1 MQTSTTVVTSL
12 KRVSADADALMV
24 ALESR
29 IQSSAHA
36 LAVREESSTAFT
48 ATATTSH
55 EFDLRLPQSKTNVKR
70 DAKKADKHFRKGLEL
85 LRRRQSRRE
94 EEDSLSSLEQRRKEQ
109 KRAAKEAL
117 GEFEKAIECCPLE
130 AIRARETLENAR
142 ERAMEMVYSSRGNN
156 ADDDDDEEEEEE
168 EKEVDVDERND
179 TSSNK
184 RKDEEKR
191 NEDDDD
197 DGADEAPSTTPS
209 GKSDRARAAKREIS
223 NTGTT
228 TTTATTTTTIRRREE
243 IEELYDASRWLLRST
258 PRDGREAVRLLKM
271 AERMLRDEEED
282 GGEFLD
288 DRDRKEIQ
296 IAKEKIERAIKHV
309 KR

>member
-1 MQTSTTVVTSL
+1 
-12 KRVSADADALMV
+12 
-24 ALESR
+24 
-29 IQSSAHA
+29 

-48 ATATTSH
+48 ATATTSN

-85 LRRRQSRRE
+85 LRSRQSRRE
-94 EEDSLSSLEQRRKEQ
+94 EEESLSSLEQRRKEQ

-168 EKEVDVDERND
+168 KEVDVDERND

-191 NEDDDD
+191 NDDDDD

-223 NTGTT
+223 NTGT

-271 AERMLRDEEED
+271 AERMLRYEEED

>member
-1 MQTSTTVVTSL
+1 MTSL

-48 ATATTSH
+48 ATATTSN

-85 LRRRQSRRE
+85 LRSRQSRRE
-94 EEDSLSSLEQRRKEQ
+94 EEDSLSSLEQRLKEQ

-168 EKEVDVDERND
+168 KEVDVDERND

-191 NEDDDD
+191 NDDDDD

-223 NTGTT
+223 NTGT
-228 TTTATTTTTIRRREE
+228 TTTTTIRRREE

-271 AERMLRDEEED
+271 AERMLQDEEED

>member
-1 MQTSTTVVTSL
+1 
-12 KRVSADADALMV
+12 MV

-48 ATATTSH
+48 ATATTSN

-142 ERAMEMVYSSRGNN
+142 ERAMEMVYSSKGNN
-156 ADDDDDEEEEEE
+156 ADNDDDEEEEE

-191 NEDDDD
+191 NDDDDD

-223 NTGTT
+223 NTGT
-228 TTTATTTTTIRRREE
+228 TTTTTIRRREE

-271 AERMLRDEEED
+271 AERMLQDEEED

>member
-48 ATATTSH
+48 ASTTTSN

-85 LRRRQSRRE
+85 LRRRQSRGE

-109 KRAAKEAL
+109 KRAAKDAL
-117 GEFEKAIECCPLE
+117 GEFEKAIEFCPLE

-142 ERAMEMVYSSRGNN
+142 ERAMEMVYSSRGDN
-156 ADDDDDEEEEEE
+156 ADDDDEEEEE

-191 NEDDDD
+191 NDDDDD

-209 GKSDRARAAKREIS
+209 GKSDRARAAKREIN

-228 TTTATTTTTIRRREE
+228 TTTTSITRREE

>member
-168 EKEVDVDERND
+168 KEVDVDERND

-191 NEDDDD
+191 NDDDDD

-223 NTGTT
+223 NTGT
-228 TTTATTTTTIRRREE
+228 TTTTTIRRREE

>member
-85 LRRRQSRRE
+85 LRSRQSRRE
-94 EEDSLSSLEQRRKEQ
+94 EEDSLSSLEQRLKEQ

-168 EKEVDVDERND
+168 KEVDVDERND

-191 NEDDDD
+191 NDDDDD

-223 NTGTT
+223 NTGT
-228 TTTATTTTTIRRREE
+228 TTTTTIRRREE

-271 AERMLRDEEED
+271 AERMLRYEEED

>member
-1 MQTSTTVVTSL
+1 
-12 KRVSADADALMV
+12 MV

-85 LRRRQSRRE
+85 LRSRQSRRE
-94 EEDSLSSLEQRRKEQ
+94 EEDSLSSLEQRLKEQ

-168 EKEVDVDERND
+168 KEVDVDERND

-191 NEDDDD
+191 NDDDDD

-223 NTGTT
+223 NTGT
-228 TTTATTTTTIRRREE
+228 TTTTTIRRREE

-271 AERMLRDEEED
+271 AERMLRYEEED

>member
-109 KRAAKEAL
+109 KRAAKDAL

-156 ADDDDDEEEEEE
+156 ADDDDDDEEE

-191 NEDDDD
+191 NDDDDD

-209 GKSDRARAAKREIS
+209 GKSDRARAAKREIN

-228 TTTATTTTTIRRREE
+228 TTTTTTTTTITRREE

-271 AERMLRDEEED
+271 AERMLRYEEED

-296 IAKEKIERAIKHV
+296 IAKEKIKRAIKPV

>member
-94 EEDSLSSLEQRRKEQ
+94 EEDSLSSLEQRLKEQ

-168 EKEVDVDERND
+168 KEVDVDERND

-191 NEDDDD
+191 NDDDDD

-228 TTTATTTTTIRRREE
+228 TTTAAATTTIRRREE

-271 AERMLRDEEED
+271 AERMLRYEEED

>member
-85 LRRRQSRRE
+85 LRSRQSRRE
-94 EEDSLSSLEQRRKEQ
+94 EEDSLSSLEQRLKEQ

-168 EKEVDVDERND
+168 KEVDVDERND

-191 NEDDDD
+191 NDDDDD

-271 AERMLRDEEED
+271 AERMLQDEEED

-296 IAKEKIERAIKHV
+296 IATEKIERAIKHV

>member
-156 ADDDDDEEEEEE
+156 ADDDDEEEEEE

-191 NEDDDD
+191 NDDDDD

-271 AERMLRDEEED
+271 AERMLRYEEED

>member
-1 MQTSTTVVTSL
+1 MTSL

-48 ATATTSH
+48 ATATTSN

-94 EEDSLSSLEQRRKEQ
+94 EEDSLSSLEQRLKEQ

-168 EKEVDVDERND
+168 KEVDVDERND

-191 NEDDDD
+191 NDDDDD

-223 NTGTT
+223 NTGT
-228 TTTATTTTTIRRREE
+228 TTTTTIRRREE

-271 AERMLRDEEED
+271 AERMLQDEEED

>member
-1 MQTSTTVVTSL
+1 
-12 KRVSADADALMV
+12 
-24 ALESR
+24 
-29 IQSSAHA
+29 
-36 LAVREESSTAFT
+36 
-48 ATATTSH
+48 
-55 EFDLRLPQSKTNVKR
+55 
-70 DAKKADKHFRKGLEL
+70 
-85 LRRRQSRRE
+85 
-94 EEDSLSSLEQRRKEQ
+94 
-109 KRAAKEAL
+109 
-117 GEFEKAIECCPLE
+117 
-130 AIRARETLENAR
+130 
-142 ERAMEMVYSSRGNN
+142 
-156 ADDDDDEEEEEE
+156 
-168 EKEVDVDERND
+168 VDVDERND

-191 NEDDDD
+191 NDDDDD

-209 GKSDRARAAKREIS
+209 GKSDRARAAKREVN
-223 NTGTT
+223 NTRTT
-228 TTTATTTTTIRRREE
+228 KTTITTTTITRREE

>member
-1 MQTSTTVVTSL
+1 VTSL

-48 ATATTSH
+48 ASTTTSN

-85 LRRRQSRRE
+85 LRRRQSRGE

-117 GEFEKAIECCPLE
+117 GEFEKAIEFCPLE

-142 ERAMEMVYSSRGNN
+142 ERAMEMVYSSRENN
-156 ADDDDDEEEEEE
+156 ADDDDEVEEE

-191 NEDDDD
+191 NDDDDD

-209 GKSDRARAAKREIS
+209 GKSDRARAAKREIN

-228 TTTATTTTTIRRREE
+228 TTTTSITRREE

>member
-36 LAVREESSTAFT
+36 LAVREESSTAFS
-48 ATATTSH
+48 ATTTTSN

-109 KRAAKEAL
+109 KRAAKDAL
-117 GEFEKAIECCPLE
+117 GEFEKAIEFCPLE

-156 ADDDDDEEEEEE
+156 ADDDDEEEEEE
-168 EKEVDVDERND
+168 EER
-179 TSSNK
+179 
-184 RKDEEKR
+184 
-191 NEDDDD
+191 
-197 DGADEAPSTTPS
+197 S
-209 GKSDRARAAKREIS
+209 GC
-223 NTGTT
+223 
-228 TTTATTTTTIRRREE
+228 RREE
-243 IEELYDASRWLLRST
+243 
-258 PRDGREAVRLLKM
+258 
-271 AERMLRDEEED
+271 
-282 GGEFLD
+282 
-288 DRDRKEIQ
+288 
-296 IAKEKIERAIKHV
+296 
-309 KR
+309 

>member
-36 LAVREESSTAFT
+36 LAGREESSTAFT
-48 ATATTSH
+48 ATATTSN

-70 DAKKADKHFRKGLEL
+70 DAKKADKHFRKGLKL

-156 ADDDDDEEEEEE
+156 ADDDDEEEEE

-191 NEDDDD
+191 NDDDDD

-209 GKSDRARAAKREIS
+209 GKSDRARAAKREVN
-223 NTGTT
+223 NTRTT
-228 TTTATTTTTIRRREE
+228 KTTITTTTITRREE

>member
-85 LRRRQSRRE
+85 LRSRQSRRE
-94 EEDSLSSLEQRRKEQ
+94 EEDSLSSLEQRLKEQ

-168 EKEVDVDERND
+168 KEVDVDERND

-191 NEDDDD
+191 NDDDDD

-271 AERMLRDEEED
+271 AERMLRYEEED

>member
-156 ADDDDDEEEEEE
+156 ADDDDEEEEEE

-191 NEDDDD
+191 NDDDDD

-243 IEELYDASRWLLRST
+243 IEELSDASRWLLRST

>member
-48 ATATTSH
+48 ATATTSN

-85 LRRRQSRRE
+85 LRSRQSRRE
-94 EEDSLSSLEQRRKEQ
+94 EEDSLSSLEQRLKEQ

-168 EKEVDVDERND
+168 KEVDVDERND

-191 NEDDDD
+191 NDDDDD

-271 AERMLRDEEED
+271 AERMLRYEEED

>member
-1 MQTSTTVVTSL
+1 MTSL

-48 ATATTSH
+48 ATATTSN

-85 LRRRQSRRE
+85 LRSRQSRRE
-94 EEDSLSSLEQRRKEQ
+94 EEDSLSSLEQRLKEQ

-168 EKEVDVDERND
+168 KEVDVDERND

-191 NEDDDD
+191 NDDDDD

-223 NTGTT
+223 NTGT
-228 TTTATTTTTIRRREE
+228 TTTTTIRRREE

-271 AERMLRDEEED
+271 AERMLRYEEED

>member
-48 ATATTSH
+48 ASTTTSN

-85 LRRRQSRRE
+85 LRRRQSRGE

-117 GEFEKAIECCPLE
+117 GEFEKAIEFCPLE

-142 ERAMEMVYSSRGNN
+142 ERAMEMVYSSRENN
-156 ADDDDDEEEEEE
+156 ADDDDEVEEE

-191 NEDDDD
+191 NNDDDD

-209 GKSDRARAAKREIS
+209 GKSDRARAAKREIN

-228 TTTATTTTTIRRREE
+228 TTTTSITRREE

>member
-1 MQTSTTVVTSL
+1 MTSL

-85 LRRRQSRRE
+85 LRSRQSRRE

-156 ADDDDDEEEEEE
+156 ADDDDEEEEE

-191 NEDDDD
+191 NDDDDD

-209 GKSDRARAAKREIS
+209 GKSDRARAAKREVN
-223 NTGTT
+223 NTRTT
-228 TTTATTTTTIRRREE
+228 KTTITTTTITRREE

>member
-48 ATATTSH
+48 ATATTSN

-85 LRRRQSRRE
+85 LRSRQSRRE
-94 EEDSLSSLEQRRKEQ
+94 EEDSLSSLEQRLKEQ

-168 EKEVDVDERND
+168 KEVDVDERND

-191 NEDDDD
+191 NDDDDD

-228 TTTATTTTTIRRREE
+228 TTTAATTTTIRRREE

-271 AERMLRDEEED
+271 AERMLRYEEED

>member
-1 MQTSTTVVTSL
+1 MTSL

-48 ATATTSH
+48 ATATTSN

-109 KRAAKEAL
+109 KRAAKDAL

-156 ADDDDDEEEEEE
+156 ADDDDEEEEE

-191 NEDDDD
+191 NDDDDD

-209 GKSDRARAAKREIS
+209 GKSDRARAAKREVN
-223 NTGTT
+223 NTRTT
-228 TTTATTTTTIRRREE
+228 KTTITTTTITRREE

>member
-1 MQTSTTVVTSL
+1 
-12 KRVSADADALMV
+12 MV

-48 ATATTSH
+48 ASTTTSN

-85 LRRRQSRRE
+85 LRRRQSRGE

-117 GEFEKAIECCPLE
+117 GEFEKAIEFCPLE

-142 ERAMEMVYSSRGNN
+142 ERAMEMVYSSRENN
-156 ADDDDDEEEEEE
+156 ADDDDEVEEE

-191 NEDDDD
+191 NDDDDD

-209 GKSDRARAAKREIS
+209 GKSDRARAAKREIN

-228 TTTATTTTTIRRREE
+228 TTTTSITRREE

-296 IAKEKIERAIKHV
+296 IAKEKIKRAIKHV

>member
-156 ADDDDDEEEEEE
+156 ADDDDDDEEEGE

-179 TSSNK
+179 TSSTK

-191 NEDDDD
+191 NDDDDD

-228 TTTATTTTTIRRREE
+228 TTTTTTTITRREE

>member
-1 MQTSTTVVTSL
+1 
-12 KRVSADADALMV
+12 MV

-168 EKEVDVDERND
+168 KEVDVDERND

-191 NEDDDD
+191 NDDDDD

-223 NTGTT
+223 NTGT
-228 TTTATTTTTIRRREE
+228 TTTTTIRRREE

-271 AERMLRDEEED
+271 AERMLQDEEED

-296 IAKEKIERAIKHV
+296 IAKEKIERAIEHV

>member
-1 MQTSTTVVTSL
+1 MTSL

-48 ATATTSH
+48 ATTTTSN

-109 KRAAKEAL
+109 KRAAKDAL
-117 GEFEKAIECCPLE
+117 GEFEKAIEFCPLE

-142 ERAMEMVYSSRGNN
+142 ERAMEMVYSSRGDN
-156 ADDDDDEEEEEE
+156 ADDDDEEEEEE
-168 EKEVDVDERND
+168 KIVDVDERND

-191 NEDDDD
+191 NDDDD
-197 DGADEAPSTTPS
+197 DAGADEAPSTTPS
-209 GKSDRARAAKREIS
+209 GKSDRARAAKREIN

-228 TTTATTTTTIRRREE
+228 TTTTITTTTITRREE

>member
-1 MQTSTTVVTSL
+1 MTSL

-48 ATATTSH
+48 ATATTSN

-85 LRRRQSRRE
+85 LRSRQSRRE
-94 EEDSLSSLEQRRKEQ
+94 EEDSLSSLEQRLKEQ

-156 ADDDDDEEEEEE
+156 ADDDDEEEEEE

-191 NEDDDD
+191 NDDDDD

-271 AERMLRDEEED
+271 AERMLRYEEED

>member
-85 LRRRQSRRE
+85 LRSRQSRGE
-94 EEDSLSSLEQRRKEQ
+94 EEDSLSSLEQRLKEQ

-156 ADDDDDEEEEEE
+156 ADDDDEEEEEE

-191 NEDDDD
+191 NDDDDD

>member
-168 EKEVDVDERND
+168 KEVDVDERND

-191 NEDDDD
+191 NDDDDD
-197 DGADEAPSTTPS
+197 DGADEAPSTTRS

-228 TTTATTTTTIRRREE
+228 TTIATATTTIRRREE

>member
-1 MQTSTTVVTSL
+1 
-12 KRVSADADALMV
+12 
-24 ALESR
+24 
-29 IQSSAHA
+29 

-48 ATATTSH
+48 ATATTSN

-156 ADDDDDEEEEEE
+156 ADDDDEEEEEE

-191 NEDDDD
+191 NDDDDD

-228 TTTATTTTTIRRREE
+228 TTTAATTTTIRRREE

>member
-1 MQTSTTVVTSL
+1 MTSL

-70 DAKKADKHFRKGLEL
+70 DAKKADKHFRKGLKL

-109 KRAAKEAL
+109 KRAAKDAL

-156 ADDDDDEEEEEE
+156 ADDDDEEEEEEEE

-191 NEDDDD
+191 NDDDDD

-209 GKSDRARAAKREIS
+209 GKSDRARAAKREVN
-223 NTGTT
+223 NTRTT
-228 TTTATTTTTIRRREE
+228 KTTITTTTITRREE

-288 DRDRKEIQ
+288 DKDRKEIQ

>member
-48 ATATTSH
+48 ATATTSN

-85 LRRRQSRRE
+85 LRSRQSRRE
-94 EEDSLSSLEQRRKEQ
+94 EEDSLSSLEQRLKEQ

-156 ADDDDDEEEEEE
+156 ADDDDEEEEEE

-191 NEDDDD
+191 NDDDDD

-223 NTGTT
+223 NTGT
-228 TTTATTTTTIRRREE
+228 TTTTTIRRREE

-271 AERMLRDEEED
+271 AERMLRYEEED

>member
-1 MQTSTTVVTSL
+1 MTSL

-48 ATATTSH
+48 ATTTTSN

-109 KRAAKEAL
+109 KRAAKDAL
-117 GEFEKAIECCPLE
+117 GEFEKAIEFCPLE

-142 ERAMEMVYSSRGNN
+142 ERAMEMVYSSRGDN
-156 ADDDDDEEEEEE
+156 ADDDDEEEEE

-191 NEDDDD
+191 NDDDD
-197 DGADEAPSTTPS
+197 DAGTDEAPSTTPS
-209 GKSDRARAAKREIS
+209 GKSDRARAAKREIN

-228 TTTATTTTTIRRREE
+228 TTTTITTTTITRREE

>member
-1 MQTSTTVVTSL
+1 MTSL

-48 ATATTSH
+48 ATATTSN

-94 EEDSLSSLEQRRKEQ
+94 EEDSLSSLEQRLKEQ

-168 EKEVDVDERND
+168 KEVDVDERND

-191 NEDDDD
+191 NDDDDD

-228 TTTATTTTTIRRREE
+228 RTTAAATTTIRRREE

-271 AERMLRDEEED
+271 AERMLRYEEED

>member
-1 MQTSTTVVTSL
+1 MTSL

-48 ATATTSH
+48 ATATTSN

-156 ADDDDDEEEEEE
+156 ADDDDEEEEEE

-191 NEDDDD
+191 NDDDDD

-223 NTGTT
+223 NTGT
-228 TTTATTTTTIRRREE
+228 TTTTTIRRREE

>member
-1 MQTSTTVVTSL
+1 
-12 KRVSADADALMV
+12 MV

-85 LRRRQSRRE
+85 LRSRQSRRE
-94 EEDSLSSLEQRRKEQ
+94 EEDSLSSLEQRLKEQ

-168 EKEVDVDERND
+168 KEVDVDERND

-191 NEDDDD
+191 NDDDDD
-197 DGADEAPSTTPS
+197 DGADEAPSTTLS

-228 TTTATTTTTIRRREE
+228 TTTAATTTTIRRREE